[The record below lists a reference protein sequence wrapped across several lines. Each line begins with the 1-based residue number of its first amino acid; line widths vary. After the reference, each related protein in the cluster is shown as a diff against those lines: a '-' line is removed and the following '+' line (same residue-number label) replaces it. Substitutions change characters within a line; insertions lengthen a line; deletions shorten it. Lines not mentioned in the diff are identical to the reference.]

1 MCKSNLLRWRIFL
14 PFLAVLLGT
23 NLPAFADAP
32 SQSTTVWVLAE
43 NVGGYSCM
51 EASDRDT
58 QCTLV
63 DVAPEPDLITNR
75 YISQNIQV
83 LNDQSN
89 TLYIYPND
97 GYQVASIR
105 IGLIDQSSN
114 LIPNSDVVFN
124 YDEQPFT
131 FDSDVYTWSVDGN
144 LIIPVGISNIEI
156 RVTFEVIPTVIELNK
171 PINGEICVDSIGME
185 SILCSVES
193 ITIIEYDSQTFE
205 GSIEFNPDDNFRL
218 ASVSISV
225 AGATAVAYTIAEDEL
240 PEGTIVAQ
248 DQDDNNYGFSW
259 DAYRQLSPPSPAP
272 NFEISA
278 TFVELPPLIQA
289 PSIISGEAAFGKD
302 IPFQILS
309 SDPEQAND
317 YSDIAYLFLTLTY
330 FGIDPNNPANTNA
343 RLRCKIQ
350 LENSQISDDMESMY
364 VWLPELQDFMADCP
378 GYHITTATTTADLSL
393 YEEEDL
399 EAILA
404 NSISPTQSVALNI
417 PSPPAITDLITEGEI
432 SFGDSLTFSVSN
444 QNNIRHVELELILN
458 QISGQSCIFVRN
470 LRDIDGNLISSYF
483 DQDQNLILEIP
494 TVAEVNT
501 NCADRFIEGESS
513 IDQSQAHQVFITAF
527 DQYNNYEQYEVITI
541 AAAAPAPAPTP
552 APVFIPILPTITPEP
567 YLPIQEPINQSNKSE
582 SNSQDSSEVA
592 TKSDLDQDIEKVSS
606 TLESTSWCKKKGIWV
621 YTQTGKLQMCDPV
634 RKIALEMP
642 ACAGKAKTPTYP
654 WVFRAQRF
662 IPGITHT
669 KSGTDL
675 HNAVFFYKGLAIS
688 GSDEVSKQPCS
699 NGSIFIPMQLSKT
712 VYEFAKAQKP
722 LIWVKNT

>member
-1 MCKSNLLRWRIFL
+1 L

>member
-1 MCKSNLLRWRIFL
+1 M

>member
-1 MCKSNLLRWRIFL
+1 M
-14 PFLAVLLGT
+14 GT

-32 SQSTTVWVLAE
+32 SQSTTIFVLAE
-43 NVGGYSCM
+43 DSGGYSCM
-51 EASDRDT
+51 DARDGDT

-63 DVAPEPDLITNR
+63 DVAPEPDLIANQ
-75 YISQNIQV
+75 YYSQNIQV

-97 GYQVASIR
+97 GYQIASIR

-114 LIPNSDVVFN
+114 LIPNSDVNFN
-124 YDEQPFT
+124 YDGQPFT
-131 FDSDVYTWSVDGN
+131 FDSDEYTWSVDGN

-205 GSIEFNPDDNFRL
+205 GSIEFNPDDSFRL

-240 PEGTIVAQ
+240 PEGTIFAQ
-248 DQDDNNYGFSW
+248 DQDGNNYGFSW
-259 DAYRQLSPPSPAP
+259 DEYGQLTPPSPAP

-278 TFVELPPLIQA
+278 TFEELPPLIQA
-289 PSIISGEAAFGKD
+289 PSIISGEAVFGKD

-317 YSDIAYLFLTLTY
+317 YSDIANLFLTLTY

-378 GYHITTATTTADLSL
+378 GYHITTPTTTADLSL

-432 SFGDSLTFSVSN
+432 SFGDTLTFSVSN
-444 QNNIRHVELELILN
+444 QNNVRHIELELILN
-458 QISGQSCIFVRN
+458 QLSGQSCIFVRN

-483 DQDQNLILEIP
+483 DQDQNLLLEIP
-494 TVAEVNT
+494 SVAEVNT
-501 NCADRFIEGESS
+501 NCADRFIEGESR

-552 APVFIPILPTITPEP
+552 APVFIPIQPTITPEP
-567 YLPIQEPINQSNKSE
+567 SLPIQEPVSQSNKSE
-582 SNSQDSSEVA
+582 SNSQDSSEVT
-592 TKSDLDQDIEKVSS
+592 TKSNLDQDIEKVSS
-606 TLESTSWCKKKGIWV
+606 TLESSSWCKKKGIWV
-621 YTQTGKLQMCDPV
+621 YTQTGKLQICDPV
-634 RKIALEMP
+634 GKIALEMP

-688 GSDEVSKQPCS
+688 GSDVVTKQPCS
-699 NGSIFIPMQLSKT
+699 NGSIFIPMQFSKT
-712 VYEFAKAQKP
+712 VYEFARAQKP

>member
-1 MCKSNLLRWRIFL
+1 L

-248 DQDDNNYGFSW
+248 DQDGNNYGFSW